1 MIVLDYETGCQM
13 MDVCRA
19 VDAATEIGDTI
30 DEEHD
35 VGDMMY
41 EMTLHLESVT
51 IALLGPHE
59 LRNIRRQVFPQR

>member
-1 MIVLDYETGCQM
+1 MRGRIHDAVDLQQGGAMIVLDYETGCQM

-35 VGDMMY
+35 TGDM
-41 EMTLHLESVT
+41 
-51 IALLGPHE
+51 I
-59 LRNIRRQVFPQR
+59 